1 MSSPL
6 RGTSRG
12 YSWSMRPAPSKRTD
26 SPAAVHNR
34 EVTSL
39 DYHFKPTVLSKVT
52 SSCCSV
58 KPVALCGVTSPQNW
72 LKPMLIAAQSWEKSF
87 AKTFLET
94 LWGEQQLAGLGF
106 KYQKVVTPVKQ
117 KIMWHLPPSYKNR
130 SPLII
135 RIHCTIY
142 LKGEKSL
149 HFSSCKYVR
158 EKVNLFPTLRTAQL
172 CLSKSKHMTFFA
184 EENVES
190 HLISASLRLCLYDS
204 AFKQVTLSSLW
215 SQNQG
220 SQIHVYPLQLSS
232 SLSLKVSPGPPL

>member
-6 RGTSRG
+6 RGTSKG

-39 DYHFKPTVLSKVT
+39 HCHFKPTVLSKVT
-52 SSCCSV
+52 SSCCSM

-87 AKTFLET
+87 AKALLET
-94 LWGEQQLAGLGF
+94 LWGEQQLAVLGS

-117 KIMWHLPPSYKNR
+117 KIMWHLPPSYRNR

-149 HFSSCKYVR
+149 QFSSCKYVR
-158 EKVNLFPTLRTAQL
+158 EKAKLFPTLTTAQF
-172 CLSKSKHMTFFA
+172 CPSKSKQVIFFS
-184 EENVES
+184 EENVGS
-190 HLISASLRLCLYDS
+190 YLISTSLRLLPLWLCL
-204 AFKQVTLSSLW
+204 
-215 SQNQG
+215 
-220 SQIHVYPLQLSS
+220 
-232 SLSLKVSPGPPL
+232 